1 MVKEEKNEERVEKR
15 GRGEGKK
22 EKRKEGARREMGR
35 KESKEDTENGWRR
48 GKRREIKIVYFR
60 NASSS
65 LKQVTH
71 TSIKMHHCVKT
82 PVNKSAFWL
91 GVGGRDHSTVNFR
104 YHLVHFPS

>member
-1 MVKEEKNEERVEKR
+1 MRREWRKEE
-15 GRGEGKK
+15 GREGKK